1 MMDKIN
7 SYTIIN
13 NNGGSLKINLNN
25 IPSQSSSPLVVS
37 LAGASNVQVGL
48 AIERNDSGMAK
59 ILDKKNTD
67 LNAMPVDT
75 HLEMS
80 YRMDLKTAKNF
91 LKMLLRA
98 GRQEL
103 KLEYNKVKNTI
114 NFIKVMDKFSD
125 FEKINKNI
133 LSGSNLYRTDE
144 IYQLIE
150 PKLIAE
156 QTKQEI
162 DNAMQLIRK
171 MPRKAVRLEMFE
183 LLSGRIFHQFFQP
196 PGFVGSYHDEELI
209 VKFKGLADKFIGIH
223 PTLHPLCENI
233 ADYSKFVFM
242 LKSELKHEQNPSDTA
257 LRYGIDQRHSF
268 KPIFKIIAFDVAC
281 QLAREGENCNEIAEH
296 FGITTLNERR
306 DLERG
311 SVKYYKKMLN
321 SKTTIIQGIGAK
333 LKVAVG
339 INVPVS
345 FSEFNIFKNM
355 YDMEKVIEKLGVIT
369 PSAISKL
376 KKYNHYYPLFK
387 IHSQKSTSLVPNA
400 TSTKEC

>member
-1 MMDKIN
+1 MDKIN

-25 IPSQSSSPLVVS
+25 IPSQSSPPLVVS

-103 KLEYNKVKNTI
+103 ELEYNKVKNTI

-183 LLSGRIFHQFFQP
+183 LLSGRIFHQF
-196 PGFVGSYHDEELI
+196 S
-209 VKFKGLADKFIGIH
+209 
-223 PTLHPLCENI
+223 
-233 ADYSKFVFM
+233 
-242 LKSELKHEQNPSDTA
+242 
-257 LRYGIDQRHSF
+257 
-268 KPIFKIIAFDVAC
+268 
-281 QLAREGENCNEIAEH
+281 
-296 FGITTLNERR
+296 
-306 DLERG
+306 
-311 SVKYYKKMLN
+311 
-321 SKTTIIQGIGAK
+321 
-333 LKVAVG
+333 
-339 INVPVS
+339 
-345 FSEFNIFKNM
+345 
-355 YDMEKVIEKLGVIT
+355 
-369 PSAISKL
+369 
-376 KKYNHYYPLFK
+376 
-387 IHSQKSTSLVPNA
+387 
-400 TSTKEC
+400 